1 MCFTLFWLRDL
12 FIFFIVAGA
21 IYALIMLLLPLVTQW
36 FPGSGT
42 IVAALRIVL
51 WAILLC
57 WIVYFVF
64 DLATCLIGQGGVG
77 LHLPRAGH

>member
-1 MCFTLFWLRDL
+1 MCFTFLWLRDL
-12 FIFFIVAGA
+12 FIFFIIAGA

-42 IVAALRIVL
+42 IVSALRIVL

-64 DLATCLIGQGGVG
+64 DLITCLIGQGGVG
-77 LHLPRAGH
+77 LHLPHAGR

>member
-1 MCFTLFWLRDL
+1 MCFTLMWLRDL
-12 FIFFIVAGA
+12 FIFFIVAGG

-51 WAILLC
+51 WVILAC

-64 DLATCLIGQGGVG
+64 DLIQCLAGSGGIGA
-77 LHLPRAGH
+77 HLPRTGR